1 MLKLLNSGQSET
13 IDHYIIFR
21 GRNSLIILNLPLD
34 TIPLNLGSSRY
45 HKIQNPALH
54 PFGVAG
60 FWVTI
65 DHFKSSFLIGLKEE
79 TWFQNITECCL
90 YLTPQ
95 KVNGNWGLDSGYS
108 ILDPGYW
115 MLVTGYHSTRVWQI
129 RPSHFGFWVADCGLV
144 RRECGGFHV
153 FGAIITEGF
162 DIYGHNWIT
171 FLKILH
177 IFRLNPDWLS
187 LYGYDERLAGVVV
200 RWAKLC
206 VPQKYHLDISNIQQY
221 RKVAISAMLSSAFSS
236 Q

>member
-1 MLKLLNSGQSET
+1 MIFLDSRVHENEKNGCFLAFYEFVNVCTPFLRIVLPRVLKLLNSGQSET

-115 MLVTGYHSTRVWQI
+115 MLVTGYHSTRV
-129 RPSHFGFWVADCGLV
+129 
-144 RRECGGFHV
+144 
-153 FGAIITEGF
+153 
-162 DIYGHNWIT
+162 
-171 FLKILH
+171 
-177 IFRLNPDWLS
+177 
-187 LYGYDERLAGVVV
+187 
-200 RWAKLC
+200 
-206 VPQKYHLDISNIQQY
+206 
-221 RKVAISAMLSSAFSS
+221 
-236 Q
+236 